1 MDEIN
6 FKIPRQH
13 VPEVTNLLRN
23 HLSDVRNTETRD
35 WIQKQ
40 GLTNLESLAG
50 QGGTSG
56 ADFAGSKNR

>member
-6 FKIPRQH
+6 FKIPREH

-23 HLSDVRNTETRD
+23 HLSEVRNTETRD

-40 GLTNLESLAG
+40 GLQNLESLGGAG
-50 QGGTSG
+50 TTGG
-56 ADFAGSKNR
+56 ADFAGSKQR

>member
-6 FKIPRQH
+6 FKIPKQH
-13 VPEVTNLLRN
+13 VPEVSNLLRN
-23 HLSDVRNTETRD
+23 HLNEVRNTETRD

-50 QGGTSG
+50 GTGSG
-56 ADFAGSKNR
+56 TDFASKTGR